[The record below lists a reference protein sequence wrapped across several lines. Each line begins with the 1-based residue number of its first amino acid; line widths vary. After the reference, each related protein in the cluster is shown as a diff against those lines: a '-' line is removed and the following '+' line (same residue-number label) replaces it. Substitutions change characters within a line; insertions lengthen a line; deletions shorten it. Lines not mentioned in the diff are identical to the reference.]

1 MRFPLAAALSSVL
14 LFTSIARADPILYGG
29 NGGHPNI
36 DGTPLSIH
44 NGWLVGIDQD
54 TGTVVPIGH
63 PDDVASEIP
72 QYAQIGRVVRRMP
85 MAHVDRGHALRHAH
99 GDAPML

>member
-1 MRFPLAAALSSVL
+1 MRFPLVAALSSVL

-29 NGGHPNI
+29 NGGHPNF

-44 NGWLVGIDQD
+44 NGWLVGIDQG

-63 PDDVASEIP
+63 PDDVARISGI
-72 QYAQIGRVVRRMP
+72 AF
-85 MAHVDRGHALRHAH
+85 ASHDL
-99 GDAPML
+99 L

>member
-44 NGWLVGIDQD
+44 NGWLVGIDQG

-63 PDDVASEIP
+63 PDDVARISGIAFASYDLL
-72 QYAQIGRVVRRMP
+72 YATTLGGGGFPDTPPPPIQ
-85 MAHVDRGHALRHAH
+85 AA
-99 GDAPML
+99 